1 MESQGVRGEGLE
13 QCFPNFFES
22 QTVNDGNFFLL
33 IINFFGGP
41 FFVSFVQQKAIF
53 RQILHVLNPK
63 KNSTDHFKNF
73 GGP

>member
-22 QTVNDGNFFLL
+22 QTVNDGNFFLQ
-33 IINFFGGP
+33 IINLLGGP
-41 FFVSFVQQKAIF
+41 FFVSFVQQIAIF
-53 RQILHVLNPK
+53 RQILHVLSHQ
-63 KNSTDHFKNF
+63 KNSMDHFKNF